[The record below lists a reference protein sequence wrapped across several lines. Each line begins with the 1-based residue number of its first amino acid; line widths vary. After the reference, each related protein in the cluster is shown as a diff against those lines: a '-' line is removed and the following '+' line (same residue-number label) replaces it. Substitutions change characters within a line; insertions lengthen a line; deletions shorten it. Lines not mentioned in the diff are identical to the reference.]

1 MTREFLAPSEKP
13 MEWAGS
19 TKKDLAAFPVEVG
32 RAVGQALEAAQFG
45 GKHPR
50 AKPWKGDGS
59 GVLEIVDDYRGD
71 TYRAVYTVRF
81 EKAVYV
87 LHVFQK
93 KSKTG
98 VKTDRRDQELV
109 ASRLRAAALD
119 YKEKYGG

>member
-1 MTREFLAPSEKP
+1 MTRELRAAGEKP
-13 MEWAGS
+13 LEWVVG
-19 TKKDLAAFPVEVG
+19 TRKELAAFPDEVRRG
-32 RAVGQALEAAQFG
+32 IGKALEAAQFG
-45 GKHPR
+45 GKHLT

-59 GVLEIVDDYRGD
+59 GVLEVVEDHRGD

-98 VKTDRRDQELV
+98 IKTDRRDQELIT
-109 ASRLRAAALD
+109 SRLRAAELD
-119 YKEKYGG
+119 YKEKYG